1 MLNVFE
7 GEDGGGAAFNYL
19 DSQHHRLSLFKM
31 SLLIIGILIRKKS
44 SNIMSIGI
52 FDINPKSRGTIMV
65 AHSDPE
71 AYPSV
76 DLNPLG
82 NPDDLDFMVDQ
93 YIQVFNIM
101 KRARKLD
108 PDGIYK
114 VVYPPENIFYLT
126 NEVEKRNLLA
136 NYVKASYHNLAHFGG
151 QCRMGRNVQEGVV
164 DGFLNVFGTKTLK

>member
-1 MLNVFE
+1 
-7 GEDGGGAAFNYL
+7 
-19 DSQHHRLSLFKM
+19 
-31 SLLIIGILIRKKS
+31 
-44 SNIMSIGI
+44 
-52 FDINPKSRGTIMV
+52 MV

-114 VVYPPENIFYLT
+114 VVYPSENIFYLT

-136 NYVKASYHNLAHFGG
+136 NYVKSSYHNLAHFGG
-151 QCRMGRNVQEGVV
+151 QCRMDRNVQEGVV
-164 DGFLNVFGTKTLK
+164 DGFLNVFGTKTLKSLIFPSSLFYQMVTLPCLPR